1 MVLFPVTSK
10 NSLENKTGSWRDFR
24 PIITDRCT
32 GCGICVKF
40 CPDACI
46 ELVDRENPILGK
58 KKRLK
63 KQQPYTMIAKVDY
76 DYCKGCLICNNECP
90 FKAVD
95 TMRESQD
102 K

>member
-1 MVLFPVTSK
+1 MVLIPIASK
-10 NSLENKTGSWRDFR
+10 NSLENKTGSWRNFR
-24 PIITDRCT
+24 PVITERCT

-46 ELVDRENPILGK
+46 ELVDRPQKHK
-58 KKRLK
+58 KFQK
-63 KQQPYTMIAKVDY
+63 IAKVDY

-95 TMRESQD
+95 SKREDSVA
-102 K
+102 KK